1 MIQQAIHKLV
11 EKNDLTKQEAYECLI
26 EIMSGKSS
34 ETLIS
39 SFLTALRMKGE
50 TASEIS
56 GCAQA
61 MREMATKIESK
72 HENLIDTC
80 GTGGDGL
87 GTFNISTI
95 SAIVASAAGAIVA
108 KHGNRAVSSKCGSA
122 DVLKAL
128 GVNIEIPKEKVE
140 QCLDEIGIAFLFAP
154 MLHGAMKYAMPV
166 RRELGMRTVFNV
178 LGPLT
183 NPAGAKRQLM
193 GVFRPML
200 TEILAEVLFD
210 LGTERALVVH
220 GIGGMDEISNVAE
233 TRMTEIHNGK
243 ISTYTFSNESVGIPT
258 AALPALL
265 GDGVE
270 LNTQI
275 ATAILNGANGPQRD
289 IVILNAAAAIYLSG
303 IAESIKGGISIAKN
317 AIDSG
322 KAKKKLQQLV
332 EYTNS

>member
-11 EKNDLTKQEAYECLI
+11 EKNNLTKQEAYECVI

-34 ETLIS
+34 EVLIS

-61 MREMATKIESK
+61 MREMATKIDSK

-95 SAIVASAAGAIVA
+95 SAIIASAAGAIVA
-108 KHGNRAVSSKCGSA
+108 KHGNRAISSKCGSA
-122 DVLKAL
+122 DVLKAI

-140 QCLDEIGIAFLFAP
+140 QCLNEIGIAFLFAP
-154 MLHGAMKYAMPV
+154 MLHVAMKYTTPV

-183 NPAGAKRQLM
+183 NPAGAKRQLI

-200 TEILAEVLFD
+200 TELLAEVLFD

-220 GIGGMDEISNVAE
+220 GIGGMDEISTIAE
-233 TRMTEIHNGK
+233 TRMTEINNGK
-243 ISTYTFSNESVGIPT
+243 ISTYTFSNESVGIPSSS
-258 AALPALL
+258 LSEIS
-265 GDGVE
+265 GDSIE
-270 LNTQI
+270 LNAQI
-275 ATAILNGANGPQRD
+275 VHSILNGVKGPQRD
-289 IVILNAAAAIYLSG
+289 IVVLNAAAAIYLSG
-303 IAESIKGGISIAKN
+303 IAESIQDGVSVAQN
-317 AIDSG
+317 TIDTG
-322 KAKKKLQQLV
+322 KAKKKLQQLR

>member
-1 MIQQAIHKLV
+1 MIQQAIHTLV
-11 EKNDLTKQEAYECLI
+11 EKNNLTKKEAYDCVI

-34 ETLIS
+34 DALIS

-80 GTGGDGL
+80 GTGGDGM
-87 GTFNISTI
+87 GTFNISTT
-95 SAIVASAAGAIVA
+95 SAIISSAAGAFVA
-108 KHGNRAVSSKCGSA
+108 KHGNSAISSKCGSA

-128 GVNIEIPKEKVE
+128 GVKIEIPKEKIE
-140 QCLDEIGIAFLFAP
+140 LCLDEVGIAFLFAP

-200 TEILAEVLFD
+200 TEIMAEVLFD

-220 GIGGMDEISNVAE
+220 GIGGMDEISTIAE
-233 TRMTEIHNGK
+233 TRMTEINNGK

-258 AALPALL
+258 STISAIS
-265 GDGVE
+265 GDSIE
-270 LNTQI
+270 LNAQI
-275 ATAILNGANGPQRD
+275 VHSILNGVKGPQRD
-289 IVILNAAAAIYLSG
+289 IVVLNAAAAIYLSG
-303 IAESIKGGISIAKN
+303 IAESIQDGVSVAQN

-322 KAKKKLQQLV
+322 KAKKKLQQLR

>member
-1 MIQQAIHKLV
+1 MIQQAIHTLV
-11 EKNDLTKQEAYECLI
+11 EKNNLTKKEAYECVI
-26 EIMSGKSS
+26 EIMSGKSND
-34 ETLIS
+34 TLIS
-39 SFLTALRMKGE
+39 SFLTALRIKGE

-72 HENLIDTC
+72 HENLVDTC
-80 GTGGDGL
+80 GTGGDGM

-95 SAIVASAAGAIVA
+95 SAIVSSAAGAFVA
-108 KHGNRAVSSKCGSA
+108 KHGNYAITSKCGSA
-122 DVLKAL
+122 DVLKAI
-128 GVNIEIPKEKVE
+128 GVKIEIPKEKIE
-140 QCLDEIGIAFLFAP
+140 LCLDEVGIAFLFAP

-193 GVFRPML
+193 GVFRPSL

-220 GIGGMDEISNVAE
+220 GIGGLDEISTIAE
-233 TRMTEIHNGK
+233 TRMTEINNGK
-243 ISTYTFSNESVGIPT
+243 ISTFTFSNESVGIPT
-258 AALPALL
+258 STLSAIS
-265 GDGVE
+265 GDSIE
-270 LNTQI
+270 LNAQI
-275 ATAILNGANGPQRD
+275 VHSILNGVKGPQRD
-289 IVILNAAAAIYLSG
+289 IVVLNAAAAIYLSG
-303 IAESIKGGISIAKN
+303 IAESIQEGVSIAQS

-322 KAKKKLQQLV
+322 KAKKKLQQLRD
-332 EYTNS
+332 YTNS

>member
-11 EKNDLTKQEAYECLI
+11 EKNNLTKQEAYECVI

-34 ETLIS
+34 EVLIS

-61 MREMATKIESK
+61 MREMATKIDSK

-95 SAIVASAAGAIVA
+95 SAIIASAAGAIVA
-108 KHGNRAVSSKCGSA
+108 KHGNRAISSKCGSA
-122 DVLKAL
+122 DVLKAI

-140 QCLDEIGIAFLFAP
+140 QCLNEIGIAFLFAP
-154 MLHGAMKYAMPV
+154 MLHVAMKYTTPV

-183 NPAGAKRQLM
+183 NPAGAKRQLI

-200 TEILAEVLFD
+200 TELLAEVLFD

-220 GIGGMDEISNVAE
+220 GIGGMDEISTIAE
-233 TRMTEIHNGK
+233 TRMTEINNGK
-243 ISTYTFSNESVGIPT
+243 ISTYTFSNESVGIPSSS
-258 AALPALL
+258 LSEIS
-265 GDGVE
+265 GDSIE
-270 LNTQI
+270 LNAQI
-275 ATAILNGANGPQRD
+275 VHSILNGVKGPQRD
-289 IVILNAAAAIYLSG
+289 IVVLNAAAAIYLSG
-303 IAESIKGGISIAKN
+303 IAKSIQDGVSVAQN
-317 AIDSG
+317 TIDTG
-322 KAKKKLQQLV
+322 KAKKKLQQLR

>member
-1 MIQQAIHKLV
+1 MIQQAIHTLV
-11 EKNDLTKQEAYECLI
+11 EKNNLTKKEAYECVI
-26 EIMSGKSS
+26 EIMSGKSND
-34 ETLIS
+34 TLIS
-39 SFLTALRMKGE
+39 SFLTALRIKGE

-72 HENLIDTC
+72 HENLVDTC
-80 GTGGDGL
+80 GTGGDGM

-95 SAIVASAAGAIVA
+95 SAIVSSAAGAFVA
-108 KHGNRAVSSKCGSA
+108 KHGNYAITSKCGSA

-128 GVNIEIPKEKVE
+128 GVKIEIPKEKIE
-140 QCLDEIGIAFLFAP
+140 LCLDEVGIAFLFAP

-193 GVFRPML
+193 GVFRPSL

-220 GIGGMDEISNVAE
+220 GIGGLDEISTIAE
-233 TRMTEIHNGK
+233 TRMTEINNGK
-243 ISTYTFSNESVGIPT
+243 ISTFTFSNESVGIPT
-258 AALPALL
+258 STLSAIS
-265 GDGVE
+265 GDSIE
-270 LNTQI
+270 LNAQI
-275 ATAILNGANGPQRD
+275 VHSILNGVKGPQRD
-289 IVILNAAAAIYLSG
+289 IVVLNAAAAIYLSG
-303 IAESIKGGISIAKN
+303 IAESIQEGVSIAQS

-322 KAKKKLQQLV
+322 KAKKKLQQLRD
-332 EYTNS
+332 YTNS